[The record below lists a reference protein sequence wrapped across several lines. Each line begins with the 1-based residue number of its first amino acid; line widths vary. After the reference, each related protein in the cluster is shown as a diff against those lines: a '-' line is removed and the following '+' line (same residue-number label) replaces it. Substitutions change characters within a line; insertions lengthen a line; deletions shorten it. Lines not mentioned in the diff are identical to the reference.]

1 MSTQSWLSVTEAAAL
16 SGVSEK
22 TLRKRIAKGE
32 VTAERET
39 LSTGG
44 WAWRVDANRLE
55 TSNRF
60 QPREGSAK
68 ERLEGVAEA
77 PGSTTEGVREL
88 LRPDVPTA
96 SNRVA
101 ELPSVHVPSVPGGAD
116 AVRECELLREALQRE
131 RENAD
136 QWRAQ
141 VEAANRDAAEL
152 RAALREALRFSTRAL
167 PAPDESTHA
176 GSAENALQRDQS
188 GQTTKAAATVQGG
201 VKRDFRPLWKV
212 ILGLRA

>member
-1 MSTQSWLSVTEAAAL
+1 MSTHEWLSVSQAAARA
-16 SGVSEK
+16 GVSEK

-39 LSTGG
+39 LPTGG
-44 WAWRVDANRLE
+44 WAWRVDANHLE

-77 PGSTTEGVREL
+77 AGVDL
-88 LRPDVPTA
+88 PIVA
-96 SNRVA
+96 NRVA
-101 ELPSVHVPSVPGGAD
+101 ELPSGPIPSVPSGAD
-116 AVRECELLREALQRE
+116 AARECELLREALQRE

-141 VEAANRDAAEL
+141 VEAANRDAAEM
-152 RAALREALRFSTRAL
+152 RAALREALRAM
-167 PAPDESTHA
+167 PKAIAAPDMSTHL
-176 GSAENALQRDQS
+176 GSSQDAQQRDQS
-188 GQTTKAAATVQGG
+188 GETGKATQAPEIGAQSQAG
-201 VKRDFRPLWKV
+201 REMRPLWKV
-212 ILGLRA
+212 ILGIR